1 MSMSYFQERG
11 TPASQDALSPATP
24 SVGAASRGANAL
36 SSRITSVLSASYADL
51 EIRDALETLDARG
64 VRNTAETRR
73 QIRLDVQKEVIQCNG
88 EIVKDFGQV
97 AEVGE
102 LDYNTVICLTP
113 WQQLKRIGTAI
124 SSLNNYCADMRSHIA
139 AANKE
144 TGPVLDEATSLITQR
159 KQVENKQQILQ
170 AFNSH
175 FLVSD
180 EEATVLTSTAEPV
193 NEEFFQVLTRVKKI
207 HHDCQLL
214 LGTEDQ
220 RLGLEVLEQSS
231 KQLNAAFQK
240 LYRWI
245 QREFKTLDLENPQI
259 SASVRRSLRVL
270 AERPALFQ
278 SCLDSFAEAR
288 ESILSDSFHSALTG
302 SASEAEHIATKPI
315 EFHAHDPLRYVGDM
329 LAWVHS
335 TTVSEREA
343 LENLFISD
351 GEEIKRSI
359 QQGLES
365 EPWLRDEN
373 AEIFDERKALNQLVS
388 RDLTGVARLLRQRTE
403 QVVQSHDDATLAYK
417 IANLIGFYKGTFA
430 KLLGS
435 DSEVL
440 EVFSALEAS
449 AMRQFRANMRDY
461 VAAVQSDLAV
471 APPDLSP
478 PDFLDDALQVLKVLA
493 KSYDTSA
500 AGTDGQEQ
508 GFHAVL
514 AEALDPFMSGCVNLQ
529 KRLEQPDSAIFAIN
543 CLFAAKEVL
552 SAYTFATERVE
563 DMEDTIQE
571 QVAQLVDYQHQYL
584 LHESGLISLLEAL
597 ESITDAEESL
607 KTIPELEAFKRD
619 ALVASSQQLDE
630 FLPSALLDAAE
641 NLKRLRNR
649 NMIQDI
655 TEKAA
660 GSFCEDFE
668 VVESKMMA
676 ADDLLYDEDKEDED
690 QEPGLRDLFPRT
702 SGEIRVLLS

>member
-1 MSMSYFQERG
+1 
-11 TPASQDALSPATP
+11 
-24 SVGAASRGANAL
+24 
-36 SSRITSVLSASYADL
+36 
-51 EIRDALETLDARG
+51 
-64 VRNTAETRR
+64 
-73 QIRLDVQKEVIQCNG
+73 
-88 EIVKDFGQV
+88 
-97 AEVGE
+97 
-102 LDYNTVICLTP
+102 
-113 WQQLKRIGTAI
+113 
-124 SSLNNYCADMRSHIA
+124 MRSHIA
-139 AANKE
+139 AANRE
-144 TGPVLDEATSLITQR
+144 TGPVLEEATSLMNQR
-159 KQVENKQQILQ
+159 KQVETKQQILH
-170 AFNSH
+170 AFSSH
-175 FLVSD
+175 FIISD
-180 EEATVLTSTAEPV
+180 EETTVLTSTAEPV
-193 NEEFFQVLTRVKKI
+193 NEAFFQVLTRVKKI
-207 HHDCQLL
+207 HHDCQVL

-270 AERPALFQ
+270 AERPTLFQ

-288 ESILSDSFHSALTG
+288 ESILSDSFQSALTG
-302 SASEAEHIATKPI
+302 SGGEEHIATKPI
-315 EFHAHDPLRYVGDM
+315 EFYAHDPLRYIGDM

-359 QQGLES
+359 QAGLES
-365 EPWLRDEN
+365 EPWLRDEGV
-373 AEIFDERKALNQLVS
+373 ELFDGRKALNQLVS
-388 RDLTGVARLLRQRTE
+388 RDLTSVVRVLRQRTE
-403 QVVQSHDDATLAYK
+403 QVIQSHDDATLAYK
-417 IANLIGFYKGTFA
+417 IANLIGFYKSTFA

-440 EVFSALEAS
+440 EVFNTLEAS
-449 AMRQFRANMRDY
+449 AMRQFRATMRDH
-461 VAAVQSDLAV
+461 VATVQSDLAV

-478 PDFLDDALQVLKVLA
+478 PDFLEEALQTLKVLA

-508 GFHAVL
+508 GFQAVL

-529 KRLEQPDSAIFAIN
+529 KGMQQPDSAMFAIN
-543 CLFAAKEVL
+543 CLFAAKEVV
-552 SAYTFATERVE
+552 SAYTFASERAE
-563 DMEDTIQE
+563 EMDDTINE

-584 LHESGLISLLEAL
+584 LHESGLITLIESLSE
-597 ESITDAEESL
+597 ITDSEESL
-607 KTIPELEAFKRD
+607 KTIPKLDPFKPD

-630 FLPSALLDAAE
+630 FLPSALIDAAE

-649 NMIQDI
+649 KMIQDI
-655 TEKAA
+655 TEEAA
-660 GSFCEDFE
+660 GIFCEDFE
-668 VVESKMMA
+668 MVESKIIA
-676 ADDLLYDEDKEDED
+676 ADDLLYDEDKEDEE

>member
-1 MSMSYFQERG
+1 M
-11 TPASQDALSPATP
+11 
-24 SVGAASRGANAL
+24 
-36 SSRITSVLSASYADL
+36 
-51 EIRDALETLDARG
+51 
-64 VRNTAETRR
+64 
-73 QIRLDVQKEVIQCNG
+73 
-88 EIVKDFGQV
+88 
-97 AEVGE
+97 
-102 LDYNTVICLTP
+102 
-113 WQQLKRIGTAI
+113 WQQLRRIGTAI
-124 SSLNNYCADMRSHIA
+124 SSLNNYCADMRNHIA

-144 TGPVLDEATSLITQR
+144 TGPVLEEATSLMNQR
-159 KQVENKQQILQ
+159 KQVESKQHILQ

-207 HHDCQLL
+207 HHDCQVL

-270 AERPALFQ
+270 AERPTLFQ

-302 SASEAEHIATKPI
+302 SASEVEHIATKPI
-315 EFHAHDPLRYVGDM
+315 EFHAHDPLRYIGDM

-351 GEEIKRSI
+351 GDEIKRSI
-359 QQGLES
+359 QEGLES
-365 EPWLRDEN
+365 EPWLRGEE
-373 AEIFDERKALNQLVS
+373 AEIFDGRKALNSLVS
-388 RDLTGVARLLRQRTE
+388 RDLTSVARVLRQRTE

-417 IANLIGFYKGTFA
+417 IANLIGFYKSTFV

-435 DSEVL
+435 DSDVL
-440 EVFSALEAS
+440 EVFNTLEAS

-461 VAAVQSDLAV
+461 VAAVQSDIAV
-471 APPDLSP
+471 PPPDLSP
-478 PDFLDDALQVLKVLA
+478 PDFLDEALQTLKVLA
-493 KSYDTSA
+493 KSYDTSS
-500 AGTDGQEQ
+500 AGADNQEQ
-508 GFHAVL
+508 GFQAVL

-529 KRLEQPDSAIFAIN
+529 KSLQQPDSAIFAIN

-552 SAYTFATERVE
+552 SAYTFTSERVE
-563 DMEDTIQE
+563 EMEDTISE

-584 LHESGLISLLEAL
+584 LHESGLITLLEAL
-597 ESITDAEESL
+597 ELITDSEESL
-607 KTIPELEAFKRD
+607 KTIPTLDLFKPD
-619 ALVASSQQLDE
+619 ALVAASQQLDQ
-630 FLPSALLDAAE
+630 FLPSALIDAAE
-641 NLKRLRNR
+641 NLKKLKNR
-649 NMIQDI
+649 KMIQDI
-655 TEKAA
+655 TEEAA
-660 GSFCEDFE
+660 ASFCEDFE
-668 VVESKMMA
+668 VVEGKIVA
-676 ADDLLYDEDKEDED
+676 ADEATYDEEKEDHD
-690 QEPGLRDLFPRT
+690 QDVGLRELFPRT

>member
-1 MSMSYFQERG
+1 M
-11 TPASQDALSPATP
+11 
-24 SVGAASRGANAL
+24 
-36 SSRITSVLSASYADL
+36 
-51 EIRDALETLDARG
+51 
-64 VRNTAETRR
+64 
-73 QIRLDVQKEVIQCNG
+73 
-88 EIVKDFGQV
+88 
-97 AEVGE
+97 
-102 LDYNTVICLTP
+102 
-113 WQQLKRIGTAI
+113 WQQLRRIGTAI
-124 SSLNNYCADMRSHIA
+124 SSLNNYCADMRSHIV
-139 AANKE
+139 AANQE
-144 TGPVLDEATSLITQR
+144 TGPVLEEATSLITQR

-207 HHDCQLL
+207 HHDCQVL

-365 EPWLRDEN
+365 EPWLRDED
-373 AEIFDERKALNQLVS
+373 AEIFDGRKALNQLVS
-388 RDLTGVARLLRQRTE
+388 RDLTGVARLLRQRVE

-417 IANLIGFYKGTFA
+417 IANLIGFYKGTFV

-435 DSEVL
+435 DTEVL
-440 EVFSALEAS
+440 EVFGTLEMS

-500 AGTDGQEQ
+500 AGTNDQEQ
-508 GFHAVL
+508 GFQAVL

-529 KRLEQPDSAIFAIN
+529 KRLQQPDSAIFAIN

-552 SAYTFATERVE
+552 SAYSFASERVE

-584 LHESGLISLLEAL
+584 LHESGLITLLEAL
-597 ESITDAEESL
+597 EKVTDTEESL
-607 KTIPELEAFKRD
+607 RTIPELEAFKRD

-641 NLKRLRNR
+641 NLKRLKDR

-660 GSFCEDFE
+660 GNFCEDFE

-676 ADDLLYDEDKEDED
+676 ADDLLYDEEKEEEE

>member
-1 MSMSYFQERG
+1 MSVSYFQERG
-11 TPASQDALSPATP
+11 TPASGDVLSPATT
-24 SVGAASRGANAL
+24 SLGGASRGANAL

-51 EIRDALETLDARG
+51 EIRDALETLDTRG

-73 QIRLDVQKEVIQCNG
+73 QIRLDVQKEVIECNG

-97 AEVGE
+97 AE
-102 LDYNTVICLTP
+102 
-113 WQQLKRIGTAI
+113 QLKRIGTAI
-124 SSLNNYCADMRSHIA
+124 SSLNSYCADMRSHIA

-144 TGPVLDEATSLITQR
+144 TGPVLEEATGLINQR
-159 KQVENKQQILQ
+159 KQVESKQQILQ

-175 FLVSD
+175 FLISD

-207 HHDCQLL
+207 HHDCQVL

-220 RLGLEVLEQSS
+220 RLGLEILEQSS

-270 AERPALFQ
+270 AERPTLFQ

-302 SASEAEHIATKPI
+302 SASDAEHIATKPI
-315 EFHAHDPLRYVGDM
+315 EFQAHDPLRYVGDM

-351 GEEIKRSI
+351 GDEIKRSI
-359 QQGLES
+359 QEGLES
-365 EPWLRDEN
+365 DPWLKDEE
-373 AEIFDERKALNQLVS
+373 AEIFDGRKALSQLVG
-388 RDLTGVARLLRQRTE
+388 RDLASVARVLRQRTE

-417 IANLIGFYKGTFA
+417 IANLIGFYKGMFA
-430 KLLGS
+430 KLLGTDS
-435 DSEVL
+435 DVL
-440 EVFSALEAS
+440 EVFTTLEAS

-461 VAAVQSDLAV
+461 VAAVQSDIAV
-471 APPDLSP
+471 PPQDLSP
-478 PDFLDDALQVLKVLA
+478 PDFLDDALQTLKVLA
-493 KSYDTSA
+493 KSYDTSS
-500 AGTDGQEQ
+500 AGAEDQEQ
-508 GFHAVL
+508 GFQAVL

-529 KRLEQPDSAIFAIN
+529 KGLQQPDSAVFAIN
-543 CLFAAKEVL
+543 CLFAAKDVL
-552 SAYTFATERVE
+552 SAFTFASERVE
-563 DMEDTIQE
+563 EMEDTISE
-571 QVAQLVDYQHQYL
+571 QVAQLVDYQHEYL
-584 LHESGLISLLEAL
+584 LHESGLATLLEAL
-597 ESITDAEESL
+597 EPITDDEESL
-607 KTIPELEAFKRD
+607 KTIPELEPFKRD
-619 ALVASSQQLDE
+619 ALVAASQQLDE
-630 FLPSALLDAAE
+630 FLPSALIDAAE
-641 NLKRLRNR
+641 NLKRLKNR
-649 NMIQDI
+649 KMIQDI
-655 TEKAA
+655 TEEAA
-660 GSFCEDFE
+660 ASFCEDFE
-668 VVESKMMA
+668 VVESKIIA
-676 ADDLLYDEDKEDED
+676 ADDLTYDEDKEDEE

>member
-1 MSMSYFQERG
+1 MRG
-11 TPASQDALSPATP
+11 
-24 SVGAASRGANAL
+24 
-36 SSRITSVLSASYADL
+36 
-51 EIRDALETLDARG
+51 
-64 VRNTAETRR
+64 
-73 QIRLDVQKEVIQCNG
+73 
-88 EIVKDFGQV
+88 
-97 AEVGE
+97 
-102 LDYNTVICLTP
+102 
-113 WQQLKRIGTAI
+113 
-124 SSLNNYCADMRSHIA
+124 HIA
-139 AANKE
+139 AANGE
-144 TGPVLDEATSLITQR
+144 TGPVLEEATSLMNQR

-180 EEATVLTSTAEPV
+180 HEATVLTSTAEPV
-193 NEEFFQVLTRVKKI
+193 NEEFFQILTRVKKI
-207 HHDCQLL
+207 HHDCQVL

-270 AERPALFQ
+270 AERPTLFQ

-302 SASEAEHIATKPI
+302 STSEAEHIATKPI
-315 EFHAHDPLRYVGDM
+315 EFQAHDPLRYVGDM

-359 QQGLES
+359 QEGLES

-373 AEIFDERKALNQLVS
+373 CDVFDGRKALNQLVS
-388 RDLTGVARLLRQRTE
+388 RDLTSVARVLRQRTE

-417 IANLIGFYKGTFA
+417 IANLIGFYKDTFA

-435 DSEVL
+435 DSDVL
-440 EVFSALEAS
+440 EVFNTLEAS
-449 AMRQFRANMRDY
+449 AMRQFRANMRDH
-461 VAAVQSDLAV
+461 VAGVQSDLAV

-478 PDFLDDALQVLKVLA
+478 PDFLEDALQMLKVLA

-500 AGTDGQEQ
+500 AGADDQEQ
-508 GFHAVL
+508 GFQGVL
-514 AEALDPFMSGCVNLQ
+514 AEALDPFLSGCVNLQ
-529 KRLEQPDSAIFAIN
+529 RGLQQPDSAIFAIN

-552 SAYTFATERVE
+552 SAYTFASERVDE
-563 DMEDTIQE
+563 MKDTITE
-571 QVAQLVDYQHQYL
+571 QVTQLVDYQHQYL
-584 LHESGLISLLEAL
+584 LHESGLITLLEAL
-597 ESITDAEESL
+597 SGINDSEESL
-607 KTIPELEAFKRD
+607 KTIPGLEAFKPE
-619 ALVASSQQLDE
+619 ALVAASQQLDE

-641 NLKRLRNR
+641 NLKRLKNR
-649 NMIQDI
+649 KMIQDI
-655 TEKAA
+655 TEEAA

-668 VVESKMMA
+668 AVENKMIA
-676 ADDLLYDEDKEDED
+676 ADDLLYDEEKEDNE
-690 QEPGLRDLFPRT
+690 QVAGLRDLFPRT

>member
-1 MSMSYFQERG
+1 M
-11 TPASQDALSPATP
+11 
-24 SVGAASRGANAL
+24 N
-36 SSRITSVLSASYADL
+36 
-51 EIRDALETLDARG
+51 
-64 VRNTAETRR
+64 
-73 QIRLDVQKEVIQCNG
+73 
-88 EIVKDFGQV
+88 
-97 AEVGE
+97 
-102 LDYNTVICLTP
+102 
-113 WQQLKRIGTAI
+113 
-124 SSLNNYCADMRSHIA
+124 
-139 AANKE
+139 
-144 TGPVLDEATSLITQR
+144 QR
-159 KQVENKQQILQ
+159 KQVETKQQILH
-170 AFNSH
+170 AFSSH
-175 FLVSD
+175 FIISD
-180 EEATVLTSTAEPV
+180 EETTVLTSTAEPV
-193 NEEFFQVLTRVKKI
+193 NEAFFQVLTRVKKI
-207 HHDCQLL
+207 HHDCQVL

-270 AERPALFQ
+270 AERPTLFQ

-288 ESILSDSFHSALTG
+288 ESILSDSFQSALTG
-302 SASEAEHIATKPI
+302 SGGEEHIATKPI
-315 EFHAHDPLRYVGDM
+315 EFYAHDPLRYIGDM

-359 QQGLES
+359 QAGLES
-365 EPWLRDEN
+365 EPWLRDEGV
-373 AEIFDERKALNQLVS
+373 ELFDGRKALNQLVS
-388 RDLTGVARLLRQRTE
+388 RDLTSVVRVLRQRTE
-403 QVVQSHDDATLAYK
+403 QVIQSHDDATLAYK
-417 IANLIGFYKGTFA
+417 IANLIGFYKSTFA

-440 EVFSALEAS
+440 EVFNTLEAS
-449 AMRQFRANMRDY
+449 AMRQFRATMRDH
-461 VAAVQSDLAV
+461 VATVQSDLAV

-478 PDFLDDALQVLKVLA
+478 PDFLEEALQTLKVLA

-500 AGTDGQEQ
+500 AGADGQEQ
-508 GFHAVL
+508 GFQAVL

-529 KRLEQPDSAIFAIN
+529 KGMQQPDSAMFAIN
-543 CLFAAKEVL
+543 CLFAAKEVV
-552 SAYTFATERVE
+552 SAYTFASERAE
-563 DMEDTIQE
+563 EMDDTINE

-584 LHESGLISLLEAL
+584 LHESGLITLIESLSE
-597 ESITDAEESL
+597 ITDSEESL
-607 KTIPELEAFKRD
+607 KTIPKLDPFKPD

-630 FLPSALLDAAE
+630 FLPSALIDAAE

-649 NMIQDI
+649 KMIQDI
-655 TEKAA
+655 TEEAA
-660 GSFCEDFE
+660 GIFCEDFE
-668 VVESKMMA
+668 MVESKIIA
-676 ADDLLYDEDKEDED
+676 ADDLLYDEDKEDEE